1 MVAPTASQKTFDFRR
16 LSLEE
21 AQSSNRSEF
30 GAGFVNSDP
39 ATPQFFQ
46 DTFLDFF
53 NGPFGDGQKPMDDPY
68 NTGDLTYQTVMP
80 QGQTT
85 NLALPAD
92 QSVFEP
98 ERPFARALIQSILAR
113 AWQVPLDPKAQQEIS
128 ANLNFILTTG
138 RIRQFI
144 SLYFKCWQPS
154 CAMLHVPSFDPE
166 TVPLPLL
173 AAVAFMGAMYS
184 SDQRET
190 CVAKRVLDFA
200 ELFVFSSDVFSAES
214 EVSIVFSGGR
224 CYKDETTDWVKFQ
237 NCQAGFIILLA
248 QYWAGSRVSR
258 NRAMEN
264 RFSEVVKVA
273 RRMEL
278 VKARHLP
285 DDQGHEHLWI
295 QKECRVRTASII
307 SLLDCAFFFYQNY
320 PCRLTQSE
328 MECDLPSDE
337 SVFFSEHPFAEPKFC
352 FSRELTITAA
362 FENLLEETELKPMDL
377 TALDMFILIH
387 LLYSFI
393 NAHMATLGPF
403 IRMGNITKPGHLMSD
418 RPQQA
423 ESIPEDRI
431 LVSVKNGLSRWRDYW
446 FALRNRVSNDE
457 WASMGFY
464 KNSYNFWLVSQLLIT
479 KKDAV
484 DVVMRMEV
492 HCEDKLE
499 KLKVLLDD
507 QKDL

>member
-1 MVAPTASQKTFDFRR
+1 MREQAWAILAPKKVQYASSEIDYSTRLTHSIENTEKSETYTQPPSDRGSIKFLLNGGTDSFTENFRLPPR
-16 LSLEE
+16 SDRARSLNYHNQLSLEE

-295 QKECRVRTASII
+295 QKECRVRWVYFHCQSTLLTVARTASII

-387 LLYSFI
+387 RMPRTQRPFWSLTSTHPFFSLVLLYQRSHG
-393 NAHMATLGPF
+393 NSWPF
-403 IRMGNITKPGHLMSD
+403 HTHG
-418 RPQQA
+418 
-423 ESIPEDRI
+423 
-431 LVSVKNGLSRWRDYW
+431 
-446 FALRNRVSNDE
+446 
-457 WASMGFY
+457 
-464 KNSYNFWLVSQLLIT
+464 
-479 KKDAV
+479 
-484 DVVMRMEV
+484 
-492 HCEDKLE
+492 
-499 KLKVLLDD
+499 
-507 QKDL
+507 